1 MTENAP
7 TAEEPSIEEILAS
20 IRKIIS
26 DEPGAESADAAP
38 APAEPEPDPEPISEP
53 VVAAPAPPH
62 AIEPIPEPEEDILDL
77 SPFESAPPLELN
89 AIAADTAPTVDMNL
103 DLEDI
108 PKMDSIDSSLLPPH
122 LQAAAMTAAAPA
134 SPDAGIAS
142 PTTLDAAAASLAKLQ
157 RAAEPSYTATTQLW
171 VGPRTIE
178 QVVEDQIRPV
188 LKAWLDENLPR
199 LVERLVEKEL
209 ARMSKRAGE

>member
-1 MTENAP
+1 MTENNP

-26 DEPGAESADAAP
+26 DEPGVESASP
-38 APAEPEPDPEPISEP
+38 APASPPLEPAI
-53 VVAAPAPPH
+53 VA
-62 AIEPIPEPEEDILDL
+62 PEPEEDILDL
-77 SPFESAPPLELN
+77 APFESVKPSLPT
-89 AIAADTAPTVDMNL
+89 ADASIVDMNL

-108 PKMDSIDSSLLPPH
+108 GKMDSMDSSLLPPH
-122 LQAAAMTAAAPA
+122 LETAAMAAAVPFLDTGLA
-134 SPDAGIAS
+134 SS
-142 PTTLDAAAASLAKLQ
+142 STLDAAAASLAKLH
-157 RAAEPSYTATTQLW
+157 RAAEPGYAATTQLW

-178 QVVEDQIRPV
+178 QVVEDLIRPV
-188 LKAWLDENLPR
+188 LKTWLDENLPR